1 MIQGRQLVRPFVK
14 RRANRKGEGYCSDCN
29 ILTATQGHLGTLI
42 SGSAVPPLHGKR
54 GRGHHP
60 EKQKTE
66 TKQKMFDKGNGQREK
81 EIDAVT
87 MTTVMCREPEAGAAA
102 CSGSGLELERRQVE
116 EDGGHS

>member
-1 MIQGRQLVRPFVK
+1 
-14 RRANRKGEGYCSDCN
+14 
-29 ILTATQGHLGTLI
+29 
-42 SGSAVPPLHGKR
+42 
-54 GRGHHP
+54 
-60 EKQKTE
+60 
-66 TKQKMFDKGNGQREK
+66 MFDKGNGQREK